1 MSHLG
6 HAARDVTQ
14 GLGDSTARRIFPT
27 YLIIFA
33 VGVAATILGQ
43 DAALAVQ
50 DIARVALAAL
60 HAVVAAV
67 TFEPDGGAA
76 RLAQGH
82 AALVVAVGGTA
93 DGCDVQ
99 GEHEG
104 CRLAPWRKLT
114 SPTSSL
120 RHRLPAT
127 FPWGAHKLHAL
138 ATRTARKPSGTGSC

>member
-1 MSHLG
+1 M
-6 HAARDVTQ
+6 
-14 GLGDSTARRIFPT
+14 
-27 YLIIFA
+27 YLIVFSIR
-33 VGVAATILGQ
+33 VTATVLGQ

-50 DIARVALAAL
+50 DVAGVALAAL

-67 TFEPDGGAA
+67 ALEPDGGAA

-120 RHRLPAT
+120 HHRLPASISR
-127 FPWGAHKLHAL
+127 GAHKLHAL
-138 ATRTARKPSGTGSC
+138 AMRTAHKPSGTGSC